1 MLPKAASQGQN
12 FEARGWLGYFPAVN
26 WLTSGLFTS
35 LCLWIGLRAL
45 YKRFVKR
52 SSQRP
57 DTKVC
62 VIVQT
67 RFSLTKLKVNV
78 SKNQTK
84 SKISGKNAK
93 TRNWYTPAT
102 SCQYRSIPF
111 TTLHIIC
118 QIIPCFANKW
128 RESVWCPDTIKSSCQ
143 ASNNMYSIQLWA
155 LATATALDQVWQQG
169 HKWLFP
175 FDCNFRY
182 VKTKGFTDTP
192 QHWYRKGAKLGV

>member
-1 MLPKAASQGQN
+1 MQ
-12 FEARGWLGYFPAVN
+12 
-26 WLTSGLFTS
+26 
-35 LCLWIGLRAL
+35 
-45 YKRFVKR
+45 
-52 SSQRP
+52 
-57 DTKVC
+57 
-62 VIVQT
+62 
-67 RFSLTKLKVNV
+67 KLKIVH
-78 SKNQTK
+78 
-84 SKISGKNAK
+84 
-93 TRNWYTPAT
+93 TPAT

-118 QIIPCFANKW
+118 QIIRCFANKW

-155 LATATALDQVWQQG
+155 LATATALYQVWQQG

-192 QHWYRKGAKLGV
+192 QHWCRKGAKLVGVICDWMWMLNADFKQNLVTKYTLKVSSWSLILTIRLIYLNTSLSSKAREVTANLLAGEKILKAK